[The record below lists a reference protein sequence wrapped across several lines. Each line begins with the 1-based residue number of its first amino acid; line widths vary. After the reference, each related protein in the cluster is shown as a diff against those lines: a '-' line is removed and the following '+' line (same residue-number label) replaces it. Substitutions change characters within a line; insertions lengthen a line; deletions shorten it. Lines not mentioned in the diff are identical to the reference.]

1 MTFKKIEEESLGTIT
16 DTVDQSTF
24 ELAEN
29 SVQNVRERGE
39 DAVREFATKWDGI
52 GDQDSLLVTREDL
65 EKACGRIEPTVL
77 EILTRVKNR
86 IETFAEAQKKT
97 FADCELQIEGG
108 RAGHRWLPLKSAG
121 CYCPGGRYPLPSS
134 VLMTAAT
141 ARIAGVE
148 NVWVASPNP
157 SDVILAAASVAGA
170 DGVLRA
176 GGAQAIAAFAFG
188 LESGLP
194 ACEVIVGP
202 GNRFVTAAKAVV
214 SRFTRIDSLA
224 GPSELVVVASSDADP
239 ARVAADLLAQAEHDP
254 DARPILITFEE
265 TFARSVVKQI
275 VTQLETLPTAG
286 VAKQA
291 VSSGGYFVVDDILEA
306 KRVCDQIAPEHLSI
320 QGKSIESRAMDF
332 DSGAALFVG
341 TKTAEVFGDYGA
353 GPNHV
358 LPTGG
363 AARSSSALSVLS
375 FMRFQTTLEITE
387 TSNAIK
393 MIDDATVLA
402 RIEGLEA
409 HARSSDLRR
418 QPSLTDRSDTN

>member
-1 MTFKKIEEESLGTIT
+1 
-16 DTVDQSTF
+16 
-24 ELAEN
+24 
-29 SVQNVRERGE
+29 
-39 DAVREFATKWDGI
+39 
-52 GDQDSLLVTREDL
+52 
-65 EKACGRIEPTVL
+65 
-77 EILTRVKNR
+77 
-86 IETFAEAQKKT
+86 
-97 FADCELQIEGG
+97 
-108 RAGHRWLPLKSAG
+108 
-121 CYCPGGRYPLPSS
+121 
-134 VLMTAAT
+134 MTAAT